1 MKALACDFDGTFYFP
16 NQPEQI
22 KKGDV
27 EAIKAFQ
34 THGHLFGFCTGRPI
48 YGLLDYL
55 NNQVA
60 ADFYILNSGA
70 TIFDKDLN
78 LIYEKTI
85 SNELAKTLVTYGKE
99 QHYDVDFHMDGKF
112 YFFGKSNRFIKD
124 EIYSLDEIDG
134 KVHTIT
140 YDARTEEN
148 AEELLK
154 NVTELFSEQ
163 VAVYR
168 NTRYV
173 DIVPL
178 GCSKGFGID
187 FVRNTLKPALFAGI
201 GDSMNDAPMFDKV
214 DLSFTFSYA
223 PNALKEK
230 ADHLVESVEKAIY
243 QLI

>member
-1 MKALACDFDGTFYFP
+1 MKAFACDFDGTFYFP
-16 NQPEQI
+16 TQPETI

-27 EAIKAFQ
+27 EAVKAFQ
-34 THGHLFGFCTGRPI
+34 SHGHLFGFCTGRPI
-48 YGLLDYL
+48 YGLLEYL
-55 NNQVA
+55 DNQVS

-70 TIFDKDLN
+70 TIFDKNLN

-85 SNELAKTLVTYGKE
+85 SNELAKELVTYGKQ

-124 EIYSLDEIDG
+124 EIYSLDEIVG

-140 YDARTEEN
+140 YDAQNDEN
-148 AEELLK
+148 AEELLNK
-154 NVTELFSEQ
+154 VNARFSGQ
-163 VAVYR
+163 ISAYR

-187 FVRNTLKPALFAGI
+187 FVRKTLNPTLFAGI

-223 PNALKEK
+223 PDPLKEK
-230 ADHLVESVEKAIY
+230 VNHLVSSVEEAIY
-243 QLI
+243 QLL